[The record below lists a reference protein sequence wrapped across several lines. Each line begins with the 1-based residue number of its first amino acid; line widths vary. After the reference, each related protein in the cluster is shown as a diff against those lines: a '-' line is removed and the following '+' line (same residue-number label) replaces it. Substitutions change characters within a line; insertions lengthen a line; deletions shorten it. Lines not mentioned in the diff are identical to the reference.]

1 MALVFYARVSSKGQN
16 LDRQLARAKEVEA
29 DKVFTDKF
37 SGKNTDRPGL
47 KGQNLARQLARAKE
61 VEADK
66 VFTDKFS
73 GKTTDRPGLHELL
86 DYVREGDTVEVVSLD
101 RLSRNYKDIQHL
113 VQELKNKGV
122 SLIVDDLPQTHT
134 GNNLVD
140 QFMLDMMINLM
151 GFVAQNEREKIRERQ
166 RQGIE
171 QAKKR
176 GAYKGRPTKFSED
189 SNDREGRLVFEG
201 IKKDYQTGN
210 YKSKAGL
217 ARKYGLSRQQLYRI
231 IKLVDDLP
239 QTHTGNNLVDQ
250 FMLDM
255 MINLMGFVAQ
265 NEREKIRE
273 RQRQGIEQAKKR
285 GAYKGRPTKFSEDS
299 NDREGRLVFEGI
311 KKDYQT
317 GNYKSKAGLA
327 RKYGLSR
334 QQLYRIIKRIEQ
346 AD

>member
-37 SGKNTDRPGL
+37 SGKNTNR
-47 KGQNLARQLARAKE
+47 
-61 VEADK
+61 
-66 VFTDKFS
+66 S
-73 GKTTDRPGLHELL
+73 GLHSLL
-86 DYVREGDTVEVVSLD
+86 NYVREGDTVEVVSLD
-101 RLSRNYKDIQHL
+101 RLSRNYKDIQRL

-122 SLIVDDLPQTHT
+122 KLVVDDLPQTHT
-134 GNNLVD
+134 GNGLVD

-189 SNDREGRLVFEG
+189 SSNREGKLVYEG
-201 IKKDYQTGN
+201 IKKDYQAGN
-210 YKSKAGL
+210 YQSKAGL

-231 IKLVDDLP
+231 L
-239 QTHTGNNLVDQ
+239 
-250 FMLDM
+250 
-255 MINLMGFVAQ
+255 
-265 NEREKIRE
+265 
-273 RQRQGIEQAKKR
+273 
-285 GAYKGRPTKFSEDS
+285 
-299 NDREGRLVFEGI
+299 
-311 KKDYQT
+311 
-317 GNYKSKAGLA
+317 
-327 RKYGLSR
+327 
-334 QQLYRIIKRIEQ
+334 KRIDQ